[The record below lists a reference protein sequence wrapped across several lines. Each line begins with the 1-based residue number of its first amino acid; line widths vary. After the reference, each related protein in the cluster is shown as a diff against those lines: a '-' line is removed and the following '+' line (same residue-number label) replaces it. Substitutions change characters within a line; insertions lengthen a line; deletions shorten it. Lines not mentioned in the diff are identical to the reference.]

1 MRPEKTYSLRALFV
15 GRGWRDGLV
24 LIAGAIVAIA
34 SIWSAVREG
43 TGLGWAIGVA
53 AMVVVYLLAPWLKPL
68 RARNEAARRE
78 ELYGKV
84 TIDDWGVTRV
94 CGKAREAVAWTDVV
108 WVAIETTEEGR
119 WAEDFFYLLGD
130 ADGNGVVV
138 PNYIAIESNLVDTMH
153 AQLPGLDHKQAAVA
167 IGSTTNA
174 IFKIWERP
182 EPPARKPSS
191 LAN

>member
-1 MRPEKTYSLRALFV
+1 MRALFV

-24 LIAGAIVAIA
+24 LIGGGIIAVA
-34 SIWSAVREG
+34 SIWQALREG
-43 TGLGWAIGVA
+43 TGLAWAIGVA
-53 AMVVVYLLAPWLKPL
+53 VMVAVYLLAPWLKPL

-78 ELYGKV
+78 KLYGKV

-94 CGKAREAVAWTDVV
+94 SGKVREAVAWSDVV
-108 WVAIETTEEGR
+108 WVAIETAEEGR

-138 PNYIAIESNLVDTMH
+138 PNFIAIESNLVETMH
-153 AQLPGLDHKQAAVA
+153 AQLPGLDYKKAAVA

-182 EPPARKPSS
+182 EPPAGKPSS